1 LRNDRAQIDH
11 RMKIVAV
18 EKAETW
24 ILEGLNALLPQLSET
39 APDLSLNELEQI
51 LASDGTT
58 LLAALDQDQVVGSLT
73 LVIFRIPTALRARI
87 EDVVVDASARGR
99 GIGESLVRR
108 AITLAAARGVD
119 AVDLTTNRVRTAANR
134 LYGKIGFEPRD
145 TNVYRYIVS

>member
-1 LRNDRAQIDH
+1 
-11 RMKIVAV
+11 MKIVAV